1 VTDPIL
7 KDDYQVFDF
16 RENVT
21 VKFLKHGGSG
31 TEIADISA
39 LRRPLTKRDRD
50 FLGIGVDSN
59 QIHWELFDTLITPNQ
74 PKPSDIITAGSELWI
89 IRSAERIAAGET
101 WRCLAE
107 LRPA

>member
-1 VTDPIL
+1 MTDPDISQ
-7 KDDYQVFDF
+7 DFEVFDY

-31 TEIADISA
+31 TTKSNISA

-50 FLGIGVDSN
+50 YLGIGIDSDAIN
-59 QIHWELFDTLITPNQ
+59 WELFDTLISPNQ
-74 PKPSDIITAGSELWI
+74 PKPDDTITAGSEVWI

-101 WRCLAE
+101 WRCLA
-107 LRPA
+107 LLQPS